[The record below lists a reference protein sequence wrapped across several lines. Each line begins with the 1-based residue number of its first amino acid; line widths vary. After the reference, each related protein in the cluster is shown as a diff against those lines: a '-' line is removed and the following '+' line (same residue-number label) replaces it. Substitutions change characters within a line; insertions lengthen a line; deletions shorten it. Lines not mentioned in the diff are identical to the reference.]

1 MIIARATGLGY
12 RRAMTGQVPRR
23 HLLLDSFARS
33 VAELAQALESDR
45 FVAGLLG
52 AVQRL
57 VHADFVM
64 VFGYRGADKPQMLGD
79 TLDRERHGVIAEDY
93 INGPY
98 LLDPFYQL
106 VEDGR
111 REGCFRLH
119 DIAPDRFRQSEYFR
133 THYKRTGIGE
143 EVGFVFDAGRGVT
156 GVASVARWTST
167 PALARDE
174 FELLQ
179 AIEPA
184 IRSLCAR
191 HWSRFTRARLVSPEP
206 PGAQTAA
213 AIEEFAG
220 GVLSARERQI
230 MTMILQGHSTQ
241 SLAHHLDI
249 SPGTVKIHRKN
260 VYRKLN
266 ISTQAEL
273 FAAYLAFAQTRPESA
288 RLFPGGYTRKRSSP
302 G

>member
-1 MIIARATGLGY
+1 
-12 RRAMTGQVPRR
+12 MTGSIPRR
-23 HLLLDSFARS
+23 HLVLGSFARS
-33 VAELAQALESDR
+33 ASELTEALESDG
-45 FVAGLLG
+45 FVSALLG
-52 AVQRL
+52 AVRRI

-64 VFGYRGADKPQMLGD
+64 VFGYQGSEQPLMLGD
-79 TLDRERHGVIAEDY
+79 TLDSERHGVLAQDY

-143 EVGFVFDAGRGVT
+143 EVGFVFDAGRGIT
-156 GVASVARWTST
+156 GVASVARWTSS
-167 PALARDE
+167 PALSRDE
-174 FELLQ
+174 LETLL

-184 IRSLCAR
+184 IRGFCAR
-191 HWSRFTRARLVSPEP
+191 HWGRITRARLVPADTV
-206 PGAQTAA
+206 GANNVAA
-213 AIEEFAG
+213 LEDFAG

-273 FAAYLAFAQTRPESA
+273 FAAYLAFVQARPEGE
-288 RLFPGGYTRKRSSP
+288 RLFPGGYTRKRPSP

>member
-1 MIIARATGLGY
+1 
-12 RRAMTGQVPRR
+12 MTGSILRR
-23 HLLLDSFARS
+23 HLILDSFARS
-33 VAELAQALESDR
+33 TAELTEALESDC
-45 FVAGLLG
+45 FVRALLG

-64 VFGYRGADKPQMLGD
+64 VFGYRGSEQPLMLGD

-111 REGCFRLH
+111 REGCYRLH

-143 EVGFVFDAGRGVT
+143 EVGFVFDAGRGVI
-156 GVASVARWTST
+156 GVASVARWISS
-167 PALARDE
+167 PALSRDE
-174 FELLQ
+174 LDILL
-179 AIEPA
+179 AMEPA
-184 IRSLCAR
+184 LRAFCAR
-191 HWSRFTRARLVSPEP
+191 HWSRITRARLVSPD
-206 PGAQTAA
+206 TASGNA
-213 AIEEFAG
+213 VAVLEEFAG
-220 GVLSARERQI
+220 GVLSTRERQI

-249 SPGTVKIHRKN
+249 SPGTVKIH
-260 VYRKLN
+260 
-266 ISTQAEL
+266 
-273 FAAYLAFAQTRPESA
+273 
-288 RLFPGGYTRKRSSP
+288 
-302 G
+302 

>member
-1 MIIARATGLGY
+1 
-12 RRAMTGQVPRR
+12 MTGPIPRR
-23 HLLLDSFARS
+23 HLVLDSFARS
-33 VAELAQALESDR
+33 AAELTEALESDG
-45 FVAGLLG
+45 FVAALLS
-52 AVQRL
+52 AVRRL

-64 VFGYRGADKPQMLGD
+64 VFGYCSSDQPQMLGD
-79 TLDRERHGVIAEDY
+79 TLEREHHRVCSEDY

-106 VEDGR
+106 VQDGR

-119 DIAPDRFRQSEYFR
+119 DIAPDRFRQSEYYR

-143 EVGFVFDAGRGVT
+143 EIGFVFDAGRGIT
-156 GVASVARWTST
+156 GVASVARWTSS
-167 PALARDE
+167 PALSRDE
-174 FELLQ
+174 LEILA

-184 IRSLCAR
+184 IRGFCAR
-191 HWSRFTRARLVSPEP
+191 HWGRITRARLVSTDAA
-206 PGAQTAA
+206 GANAVAA
-213 AIEEFAG
+213 LEDFAG

-273 FAAYLAFAQTRPESA
+273 FAAYLAFVQARPESA
-288 RLFPGGYTRKRSSP
+288 RLFPGGYTRGRKSP

>member
-1 MIIARATGLGY
+1 
-12 RRAMTGQVPRR
+12 MTSPIPRR
-23 HLLLDSFARS
+23 HLVLDGFARS
-33 VAELAQALESDR
+33 AAELTEALESDN
-45 FVAGLLG
+45 FVPALLR

-64 VFGYRGADKPQMLGD
+64 VFGYQGSDQPLMLGD
-79 TLDRERHGVIAEDY
+79 TLERERHGVIAEDY
-93 INGPY
+93 IHGPY

-106 VEDGR
+106 VEDGKCC
-111 REGCFRLH
+111 GCFRLH
-119 DIAPDRFRQSEYFR
+119 DIAPDRFRQSEYYR

-143 EVGFVFDAGRGVT
+143 EVGFVFDAGRGIT
-156 GVASVARWTST
+156 GVASVARWTSS
-167 PALARDE
+167 PALSRDE
-174 FELLQ
+174 LDLLL

-184 IRSLCAR
+184 ISAFCTR
-191 HWSRFTRARLVSPEP
+191 HWGRLNRARLVPTDHA
-206 PGAQTAA
+206 GASSVAL
-213 AIEEFAG
+213 EDFAG

-273 FAAYLAFAQTRPESA
+273 FAAYLAFVQMKPEGA
-288 RLFPGGYTRKRSSP
+288 RLFPGGYTRKRPSP